1 MKILHISV
9 AAFGKAQGV
18 ELDFG
23 TGVNVMQNANSFGKT
38 TIANFIRAMLYG
50 INYTRT
56 KADKADDERVNDV
69 DRFAPWGLTG
79 KFGGS
84 MTVEHNGEKWRIER
98 FSVRRRG
105 RKALP

>member
-9 AAFGKAQGV
+9 AAFGKAHGV

-56 KADKADDERVNDV
+56 NA
-69 DRFAPWGLTG
+69 
-79 KFGGS
+79 
-84 MTVEHNGEKWRIER
+84 
-98 FSVRRRG
+98 
-105 RKALP
+105 